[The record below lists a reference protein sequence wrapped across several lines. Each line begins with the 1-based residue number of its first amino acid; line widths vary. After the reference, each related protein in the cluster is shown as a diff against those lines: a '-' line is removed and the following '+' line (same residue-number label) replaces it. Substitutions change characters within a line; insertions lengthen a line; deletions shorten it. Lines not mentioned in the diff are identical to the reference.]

1 MTTMRCSFTLDDDL
15 MNLIDQYAKEHLID
29 RNKALLELIE
39 SGLSNPEKNDIN
51 IQKTRS
57 FEEIQTIREEIQET
71 KKIIT
76 ELKSE
81 IRLMSHILD
90 TDWKKEA
97 RGVPFQTKGWWRIRK

>member
-1 MTTMRCSFTLDDDL
+1 M
-15 MNLIDQYAKEHLID
+15 ID
-29 RNKALLELIE
+29 RNKAILELIE
-39 SGLSNPEKNDIN
+39 AGLSHPDKGDMT

-57 FEEIQTIREEIQET
+57 FEEIQTIREDIHAT
-71 KKIIT
+71 KEMIT

-97 RGVPFQTKGWWRIRK
+97 RGVPFQSIGWWKIRR

>member
-1 MTTMRCSFTLDDDL
+1 MTIMRCSFTLDDDL
-15 MNLIDQYAKEHLID
+15 MNQIDQYAKEHLTD
-29 RNKALLELIE
+29 RNKALLDLIE
-39 SGLSNPEKNDIN
+39 SGLSNPEKNDI
-51 IQKTRS
+51 IVQKTRS
-57 FEEIQTIREEIQET
+57 FEEIVTIREEIQEM
-71 KKIIT
+71 KKMVA